1 MKSSRQA
8 GISLIELVV
17 VVALLLLSA
26 TWLIPNLRAYT
37 VEAHILG
44 AGRQF
49 KAQFHNTRMHAIKS
63 GAYAAIR
70 FEDCAYGP
78 CFSIYRDRDHD
89 GVRADDIARGID
101 LRVEGP
107 LPLTAGAP
115 GVRVGINPGVPA
127 IPPES
132 GRLAA
137 GSDPI
142 KFGRSRM
149 VSFSPFGSAS
159 PGTFYLAGRGV
170 QGAVRVTGGSA
181 RVRLMVWRGGR
192 TWVER

>member
-1 MKSSRQA
+1 MNSSNQA
-8 GISLIELVV
+8 GVTLVEFVV
-17 VVALLLLSA
+17 VLALLVLSA
-26 TWLIPNLRAYT
+26 TWLIPNLRAYS
-37 VEAHILG
+37 VESHILG

-49 KAQFHNTRMHAIKS
+49 KAQFLKARLQAIKL

-70 FEDCAYGP
+70 FESCSYGP
-78 CFSIYRDRDHD
+78 CFSVYRDGDRD
-89 GVRADDIARGID
+89 GVQSDDISRGID
-101 LRVEGP
+101 PRIEGP
-107 LPLTAGAP
+107 LPLTGGAP

-127 IPPES
+127 IPPDT
-132 GRLAA
+132 GRLPPTD
-137 GSDPI
+137 DPI

-149 VSFSPFGSAS
+149 VSFSPFGSAT

-192 TWVER
+192 SWAER